1 MKTTDHAEIFKIA
14 LIVVCAFALLLF
26 VDPGFQESP
35 YNEF

>member
-1 MKTTDHAEIFKIA
+1 MKSADQKEIFKIA
-14 LIVVCAFALLLF
+14 LIVICAFTLLLF